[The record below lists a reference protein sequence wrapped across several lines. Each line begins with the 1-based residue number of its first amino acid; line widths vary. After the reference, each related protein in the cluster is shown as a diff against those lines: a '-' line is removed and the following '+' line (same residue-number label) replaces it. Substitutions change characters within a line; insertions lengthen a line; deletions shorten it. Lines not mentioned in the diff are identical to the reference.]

1 MALTSST
8 NSKDDKN
15 EVETLALE
23 TMTSTQKVAALLILL
38 GPTTA
43 SEVLK
48 NISDEDLLEQ
58 ITLEIASLNKVRVEE
73 KLLKKTKEIFLKSL
87 KLYFKQVHTFH
98 LVV

>member
-1 MALTSST
+1 MALT
-8 NSKDDKN
+8 NSKN
-15 EVETLALE
+15 ENKDIDQTISLA

-58 ITLEIASLNKVRVEE
+58 ITLEIAKCR
-73 KLLKKTKEIFLKSL
+73 F
-87 KLYFKQVHTFH
+87 FFRW
-98 LVV
+98 